1 MTEGEG
7 DRGLRF
13 IFRVCERSNGRY
25 ACSPQRTTGTV
36 SLSGG
41 AIGLWG
47 SVALLRGLSM
57 WQPVP
62 RYPISLPVTPDTNV
76 YVVALLLAL
85 VSGLLF
91 GLVPVRQVLRSDPYQ
106 IVKGDGAERLGGALR
121 CETCCW

>member
-1 MTEGEG
+1 M
-7 DRGLRF
+7 
-13 IFRVCERSNGRY
+13 
-25 ACSPQRTTGTV
+25 
-36 SLSGG
+36 
-41 AIGLWG
+41 WG